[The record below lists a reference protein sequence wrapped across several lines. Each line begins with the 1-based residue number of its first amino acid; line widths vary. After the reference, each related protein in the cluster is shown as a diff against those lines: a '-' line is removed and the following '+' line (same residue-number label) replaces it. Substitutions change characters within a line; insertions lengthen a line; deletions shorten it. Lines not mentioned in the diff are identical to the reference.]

1 MDFPKLNLPIIEL
14 KTKLVQGDMQV
25 FDSVR
30 KKYFLLTSE
39 EWVRQHMINYL
50 NKYKNYPLGL
60 MRVEQMVRYNT
71 LRTRADVV
79 LYDKEGIATMIIEC
93 KSPKVKI
100 NQDTF
105 YQIARYNSKLRVQY
119 LVLTNGLQHF
129 CCEINYNKNNIS
141 FLDEIPAY

>member
-1 MDFPKLNLPIIEL
+1 MDFPKLNLPIVEL

-25 FDSVR
+25 FDTVR

-60 MRVEQMVRYNT
+60 MRVEQIVRYNT

>member
-1 MDFPKLNLPIIEL
+1 MDFPKLNLPIVEL

-25 FDSVR
+25 FDTVR

-60 MRVEQMVRYNT
+60 MRVEQIVRYNT

-105 YQIARYNSKLRVQY
+105 YQIARYNSKRRLFVRI
-119 LVLTNGLQHF
+119 LSSTR
-129 CCEINYNKNNIS
+129 CSK
-141 FLDEIPAY
+141 D